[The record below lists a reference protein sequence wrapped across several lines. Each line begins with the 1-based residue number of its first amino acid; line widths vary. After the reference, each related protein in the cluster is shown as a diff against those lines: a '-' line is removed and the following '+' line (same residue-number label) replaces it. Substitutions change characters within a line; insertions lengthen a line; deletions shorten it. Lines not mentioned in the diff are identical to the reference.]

1 MNIMYFHANLL
12 RDTYRCTQ
20 VRTRLIKYLQKID
33 LDAIFIS
40 GITPSLLDALA
51 DLKRE
56 LKALTIPIID
66 KTGRYAVQEILF
78 VMDDVSMLVNEQ
90 RFIPLDGSVMAIQ
103 TEPKIEGSYI
113 ALDIFADENFSAYH
127 GDMDAKTFRELREM
141 IEGFPQHNKNHLH

>member
-1 MNIMYFHANLL
+1 MNIIYFHANLL
-12 RDTYRCTQ
+12 RDTYRCSQ
-20 VRTRLIKYLQKID
+20 VRTRLIRYLQTID

-40 GITPSLLDALA
+40 GITPTHSDGLA

-56 LKALTIPIID
+56 LKVLTCPIID
-66 KTGRYAVQEILF
+66 KAGRYAIQDILI

-103 TEPKIEGSYI
+103 TEPEIEGSYI
-113 ALDIFADENFSAYH
+113 ALDIFADEKFSAYH